1 MDNNSELFV
10 ALSSLLVGGRACF
23 AWLLA
28 WLMGCLV
35 AWLLGC
41 LVAWLLCLL
50 ARLLAWLLGCLT
62 HGTEQH
68 GHGQRSSE
76 GIIRGEPQRTNAHN
90 APTIASFSSSVAGPA
105 TH

>member
-41 LVAWLLCLL
+41 L
-50 ARLLAWLLGCLT
+50 T

-68 GHGQRSSE
+68 GHSQRSSE